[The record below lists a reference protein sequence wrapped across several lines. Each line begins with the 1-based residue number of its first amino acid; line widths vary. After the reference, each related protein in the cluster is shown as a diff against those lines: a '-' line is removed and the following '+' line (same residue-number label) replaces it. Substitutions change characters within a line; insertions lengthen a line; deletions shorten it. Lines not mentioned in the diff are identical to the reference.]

1 MRSHV
6 VRSTRSAALMLA
18 LGCSQGDLT
27 LPGSIEPATLVVISG
42 DGQRAEAGTYLDE
55 PLTIQVR
62 DALARGMAGTPVRF
76 GFVGD
81 LPGAEVDPATV
92 LTDADGRA
100 SALVRLGEVA
110 GDQVVVAEV
119 TNTLSS
125 DLRARFH
132 VTAEP
137 PDNDDD
143 DDDDGEDGK
152 KGKGKGNND

>member
-1 MRSHV
+1 MWSDI

-18 LGCSQGDLT
+18 VGCSQGDLT
-27 LPGSIEPATLVVISG
+27 LPSSNAPATLVVISG

-55 PLTIQVR
+55 PLEIQVL
-62 DALARGMAGTPVRF
+62 DGHARGMPGTPVRF

-81 LPGAEVDPATV
+81 LPGADVDPATV

-110 GDQVVVAEV
+110 GEQVVVAEV

-137 PDNDDD
+137 PDDDD
-143 DDDDGEDGK
+143 DDDDDEKDGK
-152 KGKGKGNND
+152 KGKGEGNKG